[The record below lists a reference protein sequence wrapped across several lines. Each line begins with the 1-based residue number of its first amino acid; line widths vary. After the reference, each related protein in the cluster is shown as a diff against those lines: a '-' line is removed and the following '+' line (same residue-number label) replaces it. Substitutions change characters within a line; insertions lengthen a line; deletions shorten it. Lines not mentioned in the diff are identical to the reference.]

1 MDSNLTTANKY
12 FRSGSLKDAEIF
24 YEKALKDF
32 LPESLKKYCCQQ
44 INDINNSFSE
54 NKFPNVVISAANSK
68 FFSSVLIFLEGIYKN
83 SISCV
88 DKILIF
94 DLGFEYWQL
103 DVLRKL
109 KKVEIFNYSADTA
122 ILYEPYKKFN
132 IHDTSTYFFKVY
144 AFNEGI
150 KLLKKKFNSNRLNVL
165 WIDSGN
171 KVNKS
176 LNSIFSIIEREHW
189 FFIDHSDVKYFYK
202 NSENYLASCLSP
214 VMFQAKD
221 VKLNLPDKEIL
232 KQKYIK
238 ANFFGVHSGLSSTEN
253 LIEKHKD
260 ICCNTECLN
269 DPRLIENFKLK
280 NFWNKYL
287 NIKDDN
293 FLYKFGRH
301 EQSIWS
307 YLVAIKKIKVRNSL
321 PFSFTCAAGTGSLSK
336 DKLAD
341 KIREILRDNF
351 SEFSLYINKFLENC
365 YALENEKYNEK
376 ENDEESIIEN
386 YIEKSYKLYISEKKF
401 EGIGFPIPN
410 IGLSSTVLLHRGSM
424 SRTDEYKYSGR
435 IINNYKNIRNDIFVL
450 LGNGPSLADVNLAGL
465 NKYHTFGLNAAYRV
479 YEKINFW
486 PKYFGCFDA
495 LVCSHHSGNFKKLI
509 LNSPIEKFFFV
520 GFNDKGEDIFEKE
533 IKEHK
538 KFQKINFKYRTNS
551 EKQMI
556 DILSTSFSNFIDMRT
571 SGSNVIQSALLMGYR
586 KFILLG
592 VDQNYVEVVD
602 GAKTNKNYHKLIM
615 EKTPDKNPNYWF
627 SDYQQKGDKFNRPN
641 LQKTQI
647 PAWNNLSMTL
657 QTLGIKCSIY
667 NCSPITKLEAFPKAS
682 LNFALNKLSNTNVVD
697 LQDYKSPNQF
707 YSFD

>member
-1 MDSNLTTANKY
+1 
-12 FRSGSLKDAEIF
+12 
-24 YEKALKDF
+24 
-32 LPESLKKYCCQQ
+32 
-44 INDINNSFSE
+44 
-54 NKFPNVVISAANSK
+54 
-68 FFSSVLIFLEGIYKN
+68 
-83 SISCV
+83 
-88 DKILIF
+88 
-94 DLGFEYWQL
+94 
-103 DVLRKL
+103 
-109 KKVEIFNYSADTA
+109 
-122 ILYEPYKKFN
+122 
-132 IHDTSTYFFKVY
+132 
-144 AFNEGI
+144 
-150 KLLKKKFNSNRLNVL
+150 
-165 WIDSGN
+165 
-171 KVNKS
+171 S

-386 YIEKSYKLYISEKKF
+386 YIEKSYKLYISE
-401 EGIGFPIPN
+401 
-410 IGLSSTVLLHRGSM
+410 
-424 SRTDEYKYSGR
+424 
-435 IINNYKNIRNDIFVL
+435 
-450 LGNGPSLADVNLAGL
+450 
-465 NKYHTFGLNAAYRV
+465 
-479 YEKINFW
+479 
-486 PKYFGCFDA
+486 
-495 LVCSHHSGNFKKLI
+495 
-509 LNSPIEKFFFV
+509 
-520 GFNDKGEDIFEKE
+520 
-533 IKEHK
+533 
-538 KFQKINFKYRTNS
+538 
-551 EKQMI
+551 
-556 DILSTSFSNFIDMRT
+556 
-571 SGSNVIQSALLMGYR
+571 
-586 KFILLG
+586 
-592 VDQNYVEVVD
+592 
-602 GAKTNKNYHKLIM
+602 
-615 EKTPDKNPNYWF
+615 
-627 SDYQQKGDKFNRPN
+627 
-641 LQKTQI
+641 
-647 PAWNNLSMTL
+647 
-657 QTLGIKCSIY
+657 
-667 NCSPITKLEAFPKAS
+667 
-682 LNFALNKLSNTNVVD
+682 
-697 LQDYKSPNQF
+697 
-707 YSFD
+707 